1 MRVLAVE
8 KFGGQPGSVSSYWR
22 EGRAAGFRADRGTGP
37 QPQTRPPLGE
47 GHWRSIRALGGA
59 VASSGYNLSVPL
71 MSFVHLHV
79 HSEYSMLD
87 GLSHVQDL
95 VAQAKALGMPALALT
110 DHGVMHGVVDFYR
123 SAREAGL
130 RPIIG
135 MEAYL
140 APRRMTDRDSHL
152 DGRAFHLVLLA
163 ENDTGYRNLIR
174 IASAAQLEGFYYRPR
189 IDHEFLAAHSEGLI
203 GTSGCLSGEIPR
215 ALLEGRPEEARR
227 LIDWYLQVFG
237 RDRFFFE
244 FQQHAI
250 PELPEVNRQ
259 LLEEARRVDGQLV
272 ATNDVHYVHPEDW
285 ELQDILL
292 CIQTGSVRNDPA
304 RMRMTDPSY
313 YLRSPQEMAQL
324 FGEIP
329 QALANT
335 LAIAERCSVNLDF
348 QGYRL
353 PHFEVPPGDTPREFL
368 ARLAEDGLR
377 RRYGGRAEDPALHQR
392 LAYELD
398 VVHKMGFDTYF
409 LIVWDLC
416 RFAREQGI
424 WYNARGSAAGSIAA
438 YCLEITLVDPLEHGL
453 IFERFL
459 NPGRTSMPDID
470 LDFQDDRRQQV
481 LEYAAQKYGRDRV
494 AQIITFGTL
503 GARAAIRDVGR
514 VMDIPL
520 PEVDRLAKLVPYVPG
535 KPVTLIEAIDTIP
548 MLRDAY
554 ESAPYL
560 KELIDT
566 AARLEGV
573 VRNAGTHAAGV
584 IISDQPLLDYVPL
597 HRPTKGSEEEGPVA
611 AVTQFAMDV
620 LDSLGLLKVDFLGLS
635 TLTVMARACALIEAR
650 HGVRYDIH
658 SIPLDDPETYGL
670 LGRGEVFGVFQ
681 VEGSGMRRYL
691 MDMKPTRLANI
702 TAMVALFRP
711 GPMEFIPDYIRRMH
725 GEEQVRYRHE
735 RLAPIL
741 EETYGI
747 TVYQEQ
753 IMYTAM
759 QLAGYTAAD
768 ADNLRKAVAKKKAE
782 ALHRERDKFV
792 EGAQAQGIPEVD
804 AHAIFDD
811 WEAFARYGFNKG
823 HAADYAVLCVET
835 AYLKTHYPLEYMT
848 ALLSVFKGD
857 TDRVALYSS
866 DCRRMGVQVLGPDIN
881 ASGLDFEIDP
891 DESRP
896 AIRYGL
902 SAIKNVGEGAV
913 RAMLQAREEDD
924 PFRDLGDL
932 GRRVDLRVVGKRA
945 LESLVRV
952 GAFDR
957 FGSRLALLQALDRV
971 MAASSS
977 HFRAV
982 EIGQMTL
989 FTGSAA
995 AGDDLEVVAEAGDAS
1010 SRRQQLQWEKE
1021 LLGFYVSEH
1030 PLSRH
1035 LDDLLQIVTHTSSDL
1050 AEAQS
1055 GQEVV
1060 VAGEVT
1066 AVRPY
1071 QTRSGKPM
1079 GFVTLEDLQ
1088 GTIELVVFTRVW
1100 AEIVGWIQPRKIVI
1114 AKGKVDAERG
1124 DPKILADSITTE
1136 FSLVRPRLAE
1146 PEPSLRVNGPDLA
1159 LPLDEDAPPAEVPVA
1174 EEEAEAPAVVAA
1186 PREAAEAEVPI
1197 SAGALDRRAEAS
1209 PVSPVWAE
1217 AALGL
1222 VAESREPGDNDP
1234 RMLTVRLTSTGDTQR
1249 DARRLRRVHGLLQSY
1264 PGRDRFVFHVFEA
1277 SRQYHLEFPNSTTGV
1292 CKELTVQLAALL
1304 GEGMFSVDRLRLH

>member
-1 MRVLAVE
+1 
-8 KFGGQPGSVSSYWR
+8 
-22 EGRAAGFRADRGTGP
+22 
-37 QPQTRPPLGE
+37 
-47 GHWRSIRALGGA
+47 
-59 VASSGYNLSVPL
+59 
-71 MSFVHLHV
+71 
-79 HSEYSMLD
+79 MLD
-87 GLSHVQDL
+87 GLSHVRDL
-95 VAQAKALGMPALALT
+95 VAQAKALGMPGLALT
-110 DHGVMHGVVDFYR
+110 DHGVMHGVVEFYR
-123 SAREAGL
+123 EAQEAGL

-140 APRRMTDRDSHL
+140 SPRRMQDRDPQL
-152 DGRAFHLVLLA
+152 DNRAFHLVLLA
-163 ENDTGYRNLIR
+163 ENDVGYRNLIR

-189 IDHEFLAAHSEGLI
+189 IDREFLAAHSEGLI
-203 GTSGCLSGEIPR
+203 STSGCLSGEIPR
-215 ALLEGRPEEARR
+215 ALLTGRREEARR

-259 LLEEARRVDGQLV
+259 LLEEARRVDGRLV
-272 ATNDVHYVHPEDW
+272 ATNDVHYVKPEDW

-292 CIQTGSVRNDPA
+292 CIQTGSVRSDPA

-313 YLRSPQEMAQL
+313 YLRSPQEMTEL
-324 FGEIP
+324 FSEIP
-329 QALANT
+329 EAVANT
-335 LAIAERCSVNLDF
+335 LAIAERCSVDLTF

-353 PHFEVPPGDTPREFL
+353 PHFEVPAGDTPRDFL
-368 ARLAEDGLR
+368 ARLAEEGLR
-377 RRYGGRAEDPALHQR
+377 RRYGGRADDPTLRQR

-398 VVHKMGFDTYF
+398 VVHRMGFDTYF

-416 RFAREQGI
+416 RFARDQGI

-438 YCLEITLVDPLEHGL
+438 LCLEITLVDPLEHGL

-459 NPGRTSMPDID
+459 NPGRASMPDID
-470 LDFQDDRRQQV
+470 LDFQDDRRQQM
-481 LEYAAQKYGRDRV
+481 LDYAAQKYGRDRV

-514 VMDIPL
+514 VMDVPL
-520 PEVDRLAKLVPYVPG
+520 PEVDRLAKLVPYMPG
-535 KPVTLIEAIDTIP
+535 KPSTLVEMIDTVP
-548 MLRDAY
+548 MLRQAY

-560 KELIDT
+560 KELVDT

-573 VRNAGTHAAGV
+573 VRNASTHAAGV
-584 IISDQPLLDYVPL
+584 IISDRPLLDYVPL
-597 HRPTKGSEEEGPVA
+597 HRPTKGSEEETQV

-620 LDSLGLLKVDFLGLS
+620 IDSLGLLKVDFLGLA
-635 TLTVMARACALIEAR
+635 TLTVMARACTLIDAR
-650 HGVRYDIH
+650 HAVRLDIH

-670 LGRGEVFGVFQ
+670 LGRGEVLGVFQ

-691 MDMKPTRLANI
+691 MEMKPTRLANI

-768 ADNLRKAVAKKKAE
+768 ADNLRKAVAKKKAD
-782 ALHRERDKFV
+782 ALHKERDKFV
-792 EGAQAQGIPEVD
+792 EGARAQGIPEAD

-857 TDRVALYSS
+857 TDRVALYAS
-866 DCRRMGVQVLGPDIN
+866 DCRRMGLAVLGPDIN
-881 ASGLDFEIDP
+881 ASGVDFEIDP
-891 DESRP
+891 DGSRP
-896 AIRYGL
+896 AVRYGL
-902 SAIKNVGEGAV
+902 SAIKNVGEGAM
-913 RAMLQAREEDD
+913 RTMLQARDEGGA
-924 PFRDLGDL
+924 FLDLGDL
-932 GRRVDLRVVGKRA
+932 ARRVDLRAVGKRA

-957 FGSRLALLQALDRV
+957 FGARLALLQALDRLI
-971 MAASSS
+971 AASSS
-977 HFRAV
+977 HFRAA

-989 FTGSAA
+989 FAGGTGAS
-995 AGDDLEVVAEAGDAS
+995 DDLKVLGEPDAS
-1010 SRRQQLQWEKE
+1010 SRRQQLEWEKE
-1021 LLGFYVSEH
+1021 LLGLYVSEH

-1035 LDDLLQIVTHTSSDL
+1035 LDDLLQIVTHTSGDL
-1050 AEAQS
+1050 AEASS

-1100 AEIVGWIQPRKIVI
+1100 GEIAAWIQPRVIVV

-1136 FSLVRPRLAE
+1136 FSIVRPLSSGAE
-1146 PEPSLRVNGPDLA
+1146 PGGPSEEPDMPPSGL
-1159 LPLDEDAPPAEVPVA
+1159 PPAEEPAVDPEVHAVLPEAAVLAEAAISAQPAERRTAAVPV
-1174 EEEAEAPAVVAA
+1174 PA
-1186 PREAAEAEVPI
+1186 
-1197 SAGALDRRAEAS
+1197 
-1209 PVSPVWAE
+1209 VWAE
-1217 AALGL
+1217 AALVL
-1222 VAESREPGDNDP
+1222 TADSREPGDKDP
-1234 RMLTVRLTSTGDTQR
+1234 RLLIVRLTSTGDSQR
-1249 DARRLRRVHGLLQSY
+1249 DARRMRRVHGLLVSY
-1264 PGRDRFVFHVFEA
+1264 PGPDRFVFHVFEA

-1292 CKELTVQLAALL
+1292 CKDLSAQLTALL
-1304 GEGMFSVDRLRLH
+1304 GEGMFSVERLRLQ